1 MKKIKTYAF
10 LLVALAAGLLAACDQ
25 DADQPLKD
33 IIKADLGYLPV
44 IASFTLA
51 SPTPAAGTAPT
62 PVKPGA
68 ACTFDLRYW
77 SEGPIDRVQLASRV
91 GTTGTPSLFYDQG
104 YEPAYSSISR
114 TDSLRVTY
122 TVPADAAVGT
132 RIRVEA
138 RVTNVDLA
146 DYPRTAAVEL
156 LVTP

>member
-1 MKKIKTYAF
+1 MKKIKTYA
-10 LLVALAAGLLAACDQ
+10 LLLFVLAAGLLGGCDE

-33 IIKADLGYLPV
+33 IIKEDLGYLPV
-44 IASFTLA
+44 IASFSLA

-62 PVKPGA
+62 PVKPGT

-77 SEGPIDRVQLASRV
+77 SEGQIDRVQLSSRLGV
-91 GTTGTPSLFYDQG
+91 TATPSFIYDQG
-104 YEPAYSSISR
+104 YAPAYSSITR

-122 TVPADAAVGT
+122 TVPADAAAGT

>member
-1 MKKIKTYAF
+1 MKRIKVYT
-10 LLVALAAGLLAACDQ
+10 LLVLALAAGIMAACDR

-33 IIKADLGYLPV
+33 IIKQDLGYLPV
-44 IASFTLA
+44 IASFSLA

-62 PVKPGA
+62 PVKPGT

-77 SEGPIDRVQLASRV
+77 SEGQIDRVQLSSRV
-91 GTTGTPSLFYDQG
+91 GATATPSFIYDQG
-104 YEPAYSSISR
+104 YAPAYSSITR

-122 TVPADAAVGT
+122 TVPADAAAGT

>member
-1 MKKIKTYAF
+1 MKKLKTYA
-10 LLVALAAGLLAACDQ
+10 LLLFVLTAGLLWACDE
-25 DADQPLKD
+25 DADQPLKN
-33 IIKADLGYLPV
+33 IIKEDLGYLPV
-44 IASFTLA
+44 IASFALA

-62 PVKPGA
+62 PVKPGT

-77 SEGPIDRVQLASRV
+77 SEGPIDRVQFSSRV
-91 GTTGTPSLFYDQG
+91 GATATPGFIYDQG
-104 YEPAYSSISR
+104 YAPAYSNITR
-114 TDSLRVTY
+114 TDSLRVAY
-122 TVPADAAVGT
+122 TVPADAAAGT